1 MYSVYV
7 LTVKDGRKYVGATS
21 MNPISRWNHGN
32 GYRFCEDFWEVI
44 CRDGWESVK
53 KEIVAASLTKQEA
66 SRMEQELIS
75 KFCSTDP
82 QKGFNR
88 EGGGIDDQRLVLS
101 STRKKQRERQLG
113 VLNNNYGMHFS
124 AEHRRKIAES
134 NRGQKRSEETKKRI
148 GKAKSKPVSQ
158 YSLTGQLIA
167 TYPSAKIAAIKTG
180 AQASHISKVCK
191 GMRSSAAGFI
201 WKFT

>member
-53 KEIVAASLTKQEA
+53 KEIVADALTKQEA

-75 KFCSTDP
+75 RFHSTDP

-101 STRKKQRERQLG
+101 STRQKQREKQLG

-124 AEHRRKIAES
+124 VEHRRKIAES
-134 NRGQKRSEETKKRI
+134 NRGRKRSEETKKRI
-148 GKAKSKPVSQ
+148 GKAKSKPVFQ
-158 YSLTGQLIA
+158 YSMNGEF
-167 TYPSAKIAAIKTG
+167 IAAYESGRSAEKITG
-180 AQASHISKVCK
+180 IPAYAISKVCRGVHK
-191 GMRSSAAGFI
+191 QAGGYF
-201 WKFT
+201 WKN

>member
-44 CRDGWESVK
+44 CRDGWGSVT
-53 KEIVAASLTKQEA
+53 KEIVADALTKQEA

-75 KFCSTDP
+75 MFHSTDP
-82 QKGFNR
+82 KKGFNR

-101 STRKKQRERQLG
+101 STRQKQREKQLG

-124 AEHRRKIAES
+124 VEHRRKIAES

-148 GKAKSKPVSQ
+148 GEAKRKPVFQ
-158 YSLTGQLIA
+158 YSMNGEF
-167 TYPSAKIAAIKTG
+167 IAAYESG
-180 AQASHISKVCK
+180 
-191 GMRSSAAGFI
+191 
-201 WKFT
+201 